1 MTLDPHLL
9 ASDDEAWARA
19 IVTYDNHELSAT
31 IRSAVVAIERQLR
44 IERQEHESKRGDWEH
59 HQEYLRQR
67 TIVLQLR
74 DALQHRSREL
84 RAQRRRVADEQHGLF
99 DYRRIVATLA
109 EAIDI
114 HRSETEGALGH
125 DLDLWHVL
133 DVIEVPYGAGSATLA
148 HILEDGRW
156 DGLADALPPRDAP
169 PPAAAEDDLVKQA
182 PTLHLLFQSPG
193 SVPAGPAPRPR

>member
-1 MTLDPHLL
+1 MTPDPHLL
-9 ASDDEAWARA
+9 ASDDEAWAQA
-19 IVTYDNHELSAT
+19 LATYDNHELAAV
-31 IRSAVVAIERQLR
+31 IRSAVVALERQLR

-67 TIVLQLR
+67 SNALQLR

-84 RAQRRRVADEQHGLF
+84 QAQRRRVADEQHGLF

-125 DLDLWHVL
+125 DRDLWHIL
-133 DVIEVPYGAGSATLA
+133 DVIEVPYGSGSATLE

-156 DGLADALPPRDAP
+156 EGLTDALPPRESPPLVAP
-169 PPAAAEDDLVKQA
+169 SAEPVTESPNLQPLFQA
-182 PTLHLLFQSPG
+182 PG
-193 SVPAGPAPRPR
+193 SLPVRQATRPR